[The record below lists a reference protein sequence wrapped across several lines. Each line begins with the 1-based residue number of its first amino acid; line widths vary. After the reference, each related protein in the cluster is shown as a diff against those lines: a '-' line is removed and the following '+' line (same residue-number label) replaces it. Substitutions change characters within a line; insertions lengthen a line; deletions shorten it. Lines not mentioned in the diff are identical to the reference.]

1 MIARIEKGLP
11 HGRVSAPPS
20 KSYAHR
26 ELICAA
32 LSGGSKVTSLSYSED
47 IEATLNCLSSLGFIY
62 YRNGNEI
69 IFKGR
74 KEIDGVPL
82 LDCNASGSTLRFM
95 IPVALILVDEFII
108 TGTARLLERG
118 IDIYENI
125 CDLQGILVEKTNNN
139 VHFKGKLCP
148 AAFEVPGDVSS
159 QYITG
164 LLLALPLLN
173 EDSTISILPPVES
186 KNYIDITLDV
196 LKRFGVLTDVDG
208 LNYQVKGQQRYE
220 RRTIEIE
227 GDYSNAAFLDAWNY
241 LGGEVVIDGLNPDS
255 KQGDKVCLE
264 LLRRL
269 SDGYKE
275 IDISNC
281 IDLGPILICFAA
293 LKYGAKLTGTK
304 RLGIKESNRGLVM
317 KEELEK
323 LGASINVYEDEIE
336 VAPLSIASSNF
347 EFRSHDDHRIAMS
360 LSLFAAFGPVI
371 IEGAEAVRKS
381 FPNFFD
387 TLKELG
393 MEVSYEE

>member
-11 HGRVSAPPS
+11 RGRVTAPPS

-32 LSGGSKVTSLSYSED
+32 LSGDSKVTFLSYSED
-47 IEATLNCLSSLGFIY
+47 IEATLNCLSSLGFVFCQ
-62 YRNGNEI
+62 NGNEV

-74 KEIDGVPL
+74 KEIVGVPI

-95 IPVALILVDEFII
+95 IPVALVLVDEFIV

-118 IDIYENI
+118 IKIYENI
-125 CDLQGILVEKTNNN
+125 CDLQGILVEKTNKN
-139 VHFKGKLCP
+139 VHFKGKLRSGV
-148 AAFEVPGDVSS
+148 FEVPGDVSS
-159 QYITG
+159 QFITG

-173 EDSTISILPPVES
+173 EDSTISVLPPVES

-196 LKRFGVLTDVDG
+196 MKKFGVLIDVDE
-208 LNYQVKGQQRYE
+208 LNYKVNGHQSYE
-220 RRTIEIE
+220 SRAVEVE

-241 LGGEVVIDGLNPDS
+241 LGGEVVVDGLNPDS

-264 LLRRL
+264 LLKLL
-269 SDGYKE
+269 SNGYEE

-281 IDLGPILICFAA
+281 IDLGPVLICFAA
-293 LKYGAKLTGTK
+293 MKHGAKLTGTK

-323 LGASINVYEDEIE
+323 LGASIDVYEDEIE
-336 VAPLSIASSNF
+336 VTPLSIASSCF
-347 EFRSHDDHRIAMS
+347 DFHSHDDHRIAMS
-360 LSLFAAFGPVI
+360 LSLFAAFGRVTI
-371 IEGAEAVRKS
+371 KGAEAVRKS
-381 FPNFFD
+381 FPDFFD
-387 TLKELG
+387 TLKKLG
-393 MEVSYEE
+393 MEVSYAE